1 MSDAK
6 SALNF
11 RERGNVCIVRPKFS
25 NLFSFYNTLGNLFR
39 NKTRLFHL
47 KSHDLPKILL
57 SYSVWYPEDEGWICA
72 YFFDFQLN
80 KHYKSLVE

>member
-39 NKTRLFHL
+39 NK
-47 KSHDLPKILL
+47 KQIL
-57 SYSVWYPEDEGWICA
+57 
-72 YFFDFQLN
+72 
-80 KHYKSLVE
+80 